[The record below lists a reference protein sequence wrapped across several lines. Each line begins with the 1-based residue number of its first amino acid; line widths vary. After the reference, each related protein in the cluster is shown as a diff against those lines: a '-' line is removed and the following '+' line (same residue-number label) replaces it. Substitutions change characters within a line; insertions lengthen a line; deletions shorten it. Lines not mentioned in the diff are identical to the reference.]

1 MQGRSCRRPATGALR
16 LRRQSPRE
24 AALSTTGY
32 LDDSRRGT
40 GILLMVA
47 AFLLFTFLDTSA
59 KLLAQEMNSL
69 QIVWARFVG
78 HAVLVAAVLL
88 PRKGTRV
95 LASSNLKLQIV
106 RSIFLFMSTILNF
119 FALRWLQ
126 LATTSSIM
134 FTVPLLV
141 AALSVPLLG
150 ERVGWRRWTAI
161 AVGFVGVLI
170 IVRPGGATLHWA
182 IGLSLCNAVAVAL
195 YQITTRKLAARD
207 HSDTTS
213 LYSPLFGTVVL
224 VPLLP
229 FIWEPPSGPLAWALL
244 CMLGVFG
251 GVGHWLLIIAHRF
264 APASLLAPFS
274 YTGILWMT
282 TAGFLVFGHL
292 PDEWTVVG
300 AAVVVASGL
309 YVFHREQVRKSTS

>member
-1 MQGRSCRRPATGALR
+1 
-16 LRRQSPRE
+16 
-24 AALSTTGY
+24 
-32 LDDSRRGT
+32 
-40 GILLMVA
+40 MVA

-224 VPLLP
+224 LPLLP

>member
-1 MQGRSCRRPATGALR
+1 
-16 LRRQSPRE
+16 
-24 AALSTTGY
+24 
-32 LDDSRRGT
+32 
-40 GILLMVA
+40 MVA

-78 HAVLVAAVLL
+78 HAVLVAVVLM
-88 PRKGTRV
+88 PRKGSRV
-95 LASSNLKLQIV
+95 LASSNLRLQII
-106 RSIFLFMSTILNF
+106 RSAFLFTSTIFNF
-119 FALRWLQ
+119 FALRYLQ

-150 ERVGWRRWTAI
+150 EHVGWRRWTAI
-161 AVGFVGVLI
+161 AVGFLGVLI
-170 IVRPGGATLHWA
+170 IIRPTGADLHWA
-182 IGLSLCNAVAVAL
+182 VGLSLCNVVAVAL

-213 LYSPLFGTVVL
+213 LYSPMFGTIVL
-224 VPLLP
+224 LPLLP
-229 FIWEPPSGPLAWALL
+229 FVWEPPSGPLAWALL
-244 CMLGVFG
+244 CSMGVFG
-251 GVGHWLLIIAHRF
+251 GIGHWLLIIAHRY

-282 TAGFLVFGHL
+282 TSGYLVFGHL
-292 PDEWTVVG
+292 PDEWTIVG
-300 AAVVVASGL
+300 AAVVIASGL
-309 YVFHREQVRKSTS
+309 YVFHRERVRKAGA

>member
-1 MQGRSCRRPATGALR
+1 ML
-16 LRRQSPRE
+16 
-24 AALSTTGY
+24 
-32 LDDSRRGT
+32 
-40 GILLMVA
+40 A

-59 KLLAQEMNSL
+59 KLLAQDMNSL

-78 HAVLVAAVLL
+78 HAVLVAAVLM

-95 LASSNLKLQIV
+95 LASSNLRLQIL
-106 RSIFLFMSTILNF
+106 RSGFLFLSTIFNF
-119 FALRWLQ
+119 FALRYLH
-126 LATTSSIM
+126 LTTTASIM

-150 ERVGWRRWTAI
+150 EQVGWRRWTAI
-161 AVGFVGVLI
+161 AVGFAGVLI
-170 IVRPGGATLHWA
+170 IVRPGGASLHWA
-182 IGLSLCNAVAVAL
+182 IGLSLCNVIAVSL

-213 LYSPLFGTVVL
+213 LYSPLFGAII
-224 VPLLP
+224 LLP
-229 FIWEPPSGPLAWALL
+229 VLPFVWEPPSGPLAWGLL

-251 GVGHWLLIIAHRF
+251 GIGHWLLIIAHRY

-274 YTGILWMT
+274 YSAILWMT
-282 TAGFLVFGHL
+282 ASSYLVFGHL

-300 AAVVVASGL
+300 AAVVIASGL
-309 YVFHREQVRKSTS
+309 YVFHREQVRKAGA

>member
-1 MQGRSCRRPATGALR
+1 
-16 LRRQSPRE
+16 
-24 AALSTTGY
+24 
-32 LDDSRRGT
+32 
-40 GILLMVA
+40 MVA

-106 RSIFLFMSTILNF
+106 RSIFLFLSTILNF

-224 VPLLP
+224 LPLLP

>member
-1 MQGRSCRRPATGALR
+1 
-16 LRRQSPRE
+16 
-24 AALSTTGY
+24 
-32 LDDSRRGT
+32 
-40 GILLMVA
+40 MVA

-95 LASSNLKLQIV
+95 LASSNLKLQII

-161 AVGFVGVLI
+161 AVGFAGVLI
-170 IVRPGGATLHWA
+170 IVRPGGASLHWA

-213 LYSPLFGTVVL
+213 LYSPLFGTIVL
-224 VPLLP
+224 LPLLP
-229 FIWEPPSGPLAWALL
+229 FIWEAPSGPLAWTLMCL
-244 CMLGVFG
+244 MGVFG
-251 GVGHWLLIIAHRF
+251 GIGHWLLIIAHRF

-282 TAGFLVFGHL
+282 TSGYLVFGNL

-309 YVFHREQVRKSTS
+309 YVFHREQVRKGRA

>member
-1 MQGRSCRRPATGALR
+1 
-16 LRRQSPRE
+16 
-24 AALSTTGY
+24 
-32 LDDSRRGT
+32 
-40 GILLMVA
+40 MVA

-161 AVGFVGVLI
+161 AVGFAGVLI
-170 IVRPGGATLHWA
+170 IVRPGGASLHWA

-213 LYSPLFGTVVL
+213 LYSPLFGTIVL
-224 VPLLP
+224 LPLLP
-229 FIWEPPSGPLAWALL
+229 FIWEAPSGPLAWVLL
-244 CMLGVFG
+244 CLMGVFG
-251 GVGHWLLIIAHRF
+251 GIGHWLLIIAHRF

-282 TAGFLVFGHL
+282 TSGYLVFGNL

-300 AAVVVASGL
+300 ATVVVASGL
-309 YVFHREQVRKSTS
+309 YVFHREQVRKGAA

>member
-1 MQGRSCRRPATGALR
+1 
-16 LRRQSPRE
+16 
-24 AALSTTGY
+24 
-32 LDDSRRGT
+32 
-40 GILLMVA
+40 MVA
-47 AFLLFTFLDTSA
+47 AFVLFTFLDTSA
-59 KLLAQEMNSL
+59 KLLAEEMNSL

-95 LASSNLKLQIV
+95 LASSNLKLQLV
-106 RSIFLFMSTILNF
+106 RSAFLFLSTIFNF

-134 FTVPLLV
+134 FTIPLLV

-161 AVGFVGVLI
+161 AVGFLGVLI
-170 IVRPGGATLHWA
+170 IVRPTGATLHWA
-182 IGLSLCNAVAVAL
+182 IGLSLCNVVCVSL
-195 YQITTRKLAARD
+195 YQIATRKLAARD

-213 LYSPLFGTVVL
+213 LYSPLFGTVIL
-224 VPLLP
+224 LPLLP
-229 FIWEPPSGPLAWALL
+229 FVWEAPSGPFAWLLL
-244 CMLGVFG
+244 CLLGVFG

-282 TAGFLVFGHL
+282 TSGYLVFGHL

-300 AAVVVASGL
+300 AAVVIASGL
-309 YVFHREQVRKSTS
+309 YVFHREQVRRSAG

>member
-1 MQGRSCRRPATGALR
+1 
-16 LRRQSPRE
+16 
-24 AALSTTGY
+24 
-32 LDDSRRGT
+32 
-40 GILLMVA
+40 MVA

-59 KLLAQEMNSL
+59 KLLAAEMNSL
-69 QIVWARFVG
+69 QIVWARFFG

-95 LASSNLKLQIV
+95 LASSNLKLQLI
-106 RSIFLFMSTILNF
+106 RSAFLFASTILNF

-161 AVGFVGVLI
+161 AIGFAGVLI
-170 IVRPGGATLHWA
+170 IVRPGAATLHWA
-182 IGLSLCNAVAVAL
+182 IGLSLCNALAVAL

-213 LYSPLFGTVVL
+213 LYSPLFGTIVL
-224 VPLLP
+224 LPLLP
-229 FIWEPPSGPLAWALL
+229 FVWEPPSGPLAWALL
-244 CMLGVFG
+244 CGLGMFG
-251 GVGHWLLIIAHRF
+251 GIGHWLLIIAHRF

-282 TAGFLVFGHL
+282 TSGYLVFGNL
-292 PDEWTVVG
+292 PDEWTVAG
-300 AAVVVASGL
+300 AAVVIASGL
-309 YVFHREQVRKSTS
+309 YVFHRERVRRADP

>member
-1 MQGRSCRRPATGALR
+1 M
-16 LRRQSPRE
+16 RRQSPRE

>member
-1 MQGRSCRRPATGALR
+1 MPPT
-16 LRRQSPRE
+16 SPRE
-24 AALSTTGY
+24 AALSDTGY

-47 AFLLFTFLDTSA
+47 AFVLFTFLDTSA

-95 LASSNLKLQIV
+95 LASSNLKLQLV
-106 RSIFLFMSTILNF
+106 RSAFLFLSTIFNF
-119 FALRWLQ
+119 FALRHLQ

-134 FTVPLLV
+134 FTIPLLV

-161 AVGFVGVLI
+161 AVGFAGVLI
-170 IVRPGGATLHWA
+170 IVRPGAATLHWA
-182 IGLSLCNAVAVAL
+182 IGLSLCNVVAVAL
-195 YQITTRKLAARD
+195 YQIATRKLAARD

-213 LYSPLFGTVVL
+213 LYSPLFGTIVL
-224 VPLLP
+224 LPLLP
-229 FIWEPPSGPLAWALL
+229 FVWEPPSGPFAWLLL
-244 CMLGVFG
+244 CLLGVFG
-251 GVGHWLLIIAHRF
+251 GIGHWLLIIAHRF

-282 TAGFLVFGHL
+282 ASGYLVFGHL
-292 PDEWTVVG
+292 PDRWTVVG
-300 AAVVVASGL
+300 AAVVIASGL
-309 YVFHREQVRKSTS
+309 YVFHRERVRKTGP